1 MHTIDDTFTRVFD
14 DTYRRVCDDAFQEMQ
29 KSEIKQ
35 IDCSISVEDGFDVSH
50 GCILVHTHHQAYC
63 RLGPYFLL

>member
-14 DTYRRVCDDAFQEMQ
+14 DTYLRRLFDDAFQEMQ

-35 IDCSISVEDGFDVSH
+35 IGCSISVEDGFDVSH
-50 GCILVHTHHQAYC
+50 GCIMVHTHHHAYC
-63 RLGPYFLL
+63 RLRLYFL